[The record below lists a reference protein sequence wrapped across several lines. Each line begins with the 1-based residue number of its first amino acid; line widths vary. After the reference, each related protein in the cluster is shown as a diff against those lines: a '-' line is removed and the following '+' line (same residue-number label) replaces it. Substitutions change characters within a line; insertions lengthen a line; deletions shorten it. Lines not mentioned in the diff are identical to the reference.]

1 MSERKRALLICHTT
15 AGQMY
20 LGVFLNRIWFSPTL
34 AKTAEEGVLLAK
46 SRGPFSLIILD
57 GDLPEDILN
66 STMSLLRSDETA
78 KDLPLVVITSDSDT
92 EVKNALIA
100 QGCSAVLTKP
110 LDIAFVYGVLGRL
123 SRQLRKYP
131 RVPIRMQVEIEGGN
145 PEKALP
151 CTNISEEGLYL
162 RTHAPLPHKT
172 VLGLHFTLPHS
183 TEKIRVSAEVARALP
198 LGIHVKTEPG
208 MGLRFLDLSDLVRQ
222 QIRNFVHWQLI
233 GDLNWEPDS
242 KEFKPAESV

>member
-34 AKTAEEGVLLAK
+34 AKTAEEGILLAMG
-46 SRGPFSLIILD
+46 RGPFSLVILD
-57 GDLPEDILN
+57 GDLPEDTLN
-66 STMSLLRSDETA
+66 ATISLLRSDESVQN
-78 KDLPLVVITSDSDT
+78 LPLVVITSDSDT

-123 SRQLRKYP
+123 SRQLRKHP
-131 RVPIRMQVEIEGGN
+131 RVPIRMQVEIEDGK
-145 PEKALP
+145 PEKVLS

-172 VLGLHFTLPHS
+172 VLVLHFTLPHS
-183 TEKIRVSAEVARALP
+183 SEKIRMTAEVARSLQ

-208 MGLRFLDLSDLVRQ
+208 MGLRFLDLPEQVRQ

-233 GDLNWEPDS
+233 GDLHWEPDS